1 MSEYER
7 ETPNRE
13 NQSTSQSSDR
23 SQSTSRSQS
32 GSHSGSSH
40 SHSGSHSSSV
50 HSHSSG
56 HSHSGS
62 HHHKHHRHR
71 KHRRNKK
78 RTLLIVLA
86 CVVLAVAVVV
96 VVLFST
102 KKDDQSKTSGPEA
115 YTKKVYYTNTFA
127 LFGVH
132 TNDTKEEDSDRSDS
146 IMLVSINEDLNR
158 VRLISILRDSKVPIR
173 GYEPQKINAAYKYG
187 GPYLALDTIN
197 DAFDL
202 NIKNYVSLDF
212 EKMENLVNLVGGVD
226 VDLTQEEV
234 DFLNETH
241 PEFEPV
247 YVGVNTLDGAK
258 ALAYSRIRYIDSDQ
272 ARSARQQ
279 NVLEALLHK
288 LRVIGKQATQDNLET
303 IMESMETSYFYDQ
316 FYRIFD
322 GLDFDTMTLERYT
335 VPDRAYETVYLE
347 GIDETGSWVWDYDL
361 EAAGERINRLI
372 TE

>member
-1 MSEYER
+1 MSENDR
-7 ETPNRE
+7 R
-13 NQSTSQSSDR
+13 SS
-23 SQSTSRSQS
+23 SRSRS
-32 GSHSGSSH
+32 GSGQSYSGEHSHRSSH
-40 SHSGSHSSSV
+40 SHS
-50 HSHSSG
+50 
-56 HSHSGS
+56 HSGG
-62 HHHKHHRHR
+62 HHHGHHRH
-71 KHRRNKK
+71 HRNTKQI
-78 RTLLIVLA
+78 LLIVLA
-86 CVVLAVAVVV
+86 CVILAAAIVV
-96 VVLFST
+96 VVLFSSKKETET
-102 KKDDQSKTSGPEA
+102 KTTSGEP
-115 YTKKVYYTNTFA
+115 YTQKVYYTNTFA

-146 IMLVSINEDLNR
+146 IILVSINEDLNR

-202 NIKNYVSLDF
+202 NIKNYVSVDF
-212 EKMENLVNLVGGVD
+212 DKMENLVNLVGGVD
-226 VDLTQEEV
+226 IDLTQEEV
-234 DFLNETH
+234 DYLNSTY

-279 NVLEALLHK
+279 NVLEAILHK
-288 LRVIGKQATQDNLET
+288 IRAIGKQSTQDNLET
-303 IMESMETSYFYDQ
+303 IMESMETSYFYNQ
-316 FYRIFD
+316 FYEIFD
-322 GLDFDTMTLERYT
+322 GLDFDTLTLERYT

-347 GIDETGSWVWDYDL
+347 GIDEATGLWVWDYDL